1 MVTYDYI
8 VYKLQE
14 TDSAQENINL
24 DGPNHLHQNHHRWR
38 IYRDKYRFF
47 RPLLG
52 YCRNVILEVDCGTEL
67 ERGGDEIIRSSS
79 IGPSKIRPMNDSGG
93 DVLLYMWSTSH

>member
-1 MVTYDYI
+1 MRKKTSTSMDLTTFI
-8 VYKLQE
+8 KTTIAGGSIE
-14 TDSAQENINL
+14 TNTV
-24 DGPNHLHQNHHRWR
+24 
-38 IYRDKYRFF
+38 FF

-79 IGPSKIRPMNDSGG
+79 IGPSKIQPMNDSGG